1 MSKKYIPSFLRG
13 EVLKEGAIKEGAIK
27 ESTEGSKG
35 FESAVRNNVE
45 PSTRNFSQER
55 NNSSAFTKV
64 SHDYRKEKP
73 VEVSKLAPAT
83 LASITS
89 LSADT
94 NATNK
99 GTGSF
104 ASKFAQQV
112 RNSEDPNYQK
122 PVDLSSVDDFPALG
136 AVRQK
141 NNVIVP
147 PLKPQLAEQ
156 LAEKLVEKLAEKP
169 RLTELKLTTITNAP
183 SFAEMASLW
192 AKKKENEDRETAE
205 FARRKELEEEKMR
218 QAARLM
224 KKQPILGS
232 IGRRIREDGG
242 GEEEENVYVNPDD
255 HSSLG
260 GGSNYEYDEEDSFE
274 GEDSNEERHDDD
286 EDDNPNVGWD
296 GRRKEDL
303 Y

>member
-27 ESTEGSKG
+27 
-35 FESAVRNNVE
+35 VID
-45 PSTRNFSQER
+45 PPTRNFSQER
-55 NNSSAFTKV
+55 SNSSAVTRV
-64 SHDYRKEKP
+64 SHDHIKEKP
-73 VEVSKLAPAT
+73 VEVPKLAPAT

-94 NATNK
+94 NTNTTTK

-104 ASKFAQQV
+104 ASKFAEQV
-112 RNSEDPNYQK
+112 RNSENPNYQK

-147 PLKPQLAEQ
+147 PLKLQQTEN
-156 LAEKLVEKLAEKP
+156 LVEKLAEKLTEKP
-169 RLTELKLTTITNAP
+169 CLTELKLTTTTTNAP

-192 AKKKENEDRETAE
+192 AKKKEHEDRENAE
-205 FARRKELEEEKMR
+205 FERRKELEEEKMR

-232 IGRRIREDGG
+232 ISRRIREDGG
-242 GEEEENVYVNPDD
+242 EEEEEENVYVNPDE

>member
-13 EVLKEGAIKEGAIK
+13 EVLKEGALKEGALSALK
-27 ESTEGSKG
+27 EGALK
-35 FESAVRNNVE
+35 VIE
-45 PSTRNFSQER
+45 PPTRNFSQER
-55 NNSSAFTKV
+55 NNSNTFTRV
-64 SHDYRKEKP
+64 THDYRKEKP
-73 VEVSKLAPAT
+73 VEVPKLAPAT

-89 LSADT
+89 LTAD
-94 NATNK
+94 NATTK
-99 GTGSF
+99 GSGSF
-104 ASKFAQQV
+104 ASKFAEQV
-112 RNSEDPNYQK
+112 RNSENPNYQK

-141 NNVIVP
+141 NNMIVP
-147 PLKPQLAEQ
+147 PLKVELT
-156 LAEKLVEKLAEKP
+156 EKLIETLNISEKP
-169 RLTELKLTTITNAP
+169 RLTELKPTTITNAP

-192 AKKKENEDRETAE
+192 AKKKEHDDRENAE
-205 FARRKELEEEKMR
+205 FTRRKDLEEEKMR

-232 IGRRIREDGG
+232 ISRRIREEGC
-242 GEEEENVYVNPDD
+242 EEEEGNAYVNPDE

-260 GGSNYEYDEEDSFE
+260 GGSNYEYDEDDSFE

>member
-27 ESTEGSKG
+27 
-35 FESAVRNNVE
+35 VID
-45 PSTRNFSQER
+45 PPTRNFSQER
-55 NNSSAFTKV
+55 NNSSAVTRV
-64 SHDYRKEKP
+64 SHDHIKEKP
-73 VEVSKLAPAT
+73 VEVPKLAPAT

-94 NATNK
+94 NTNTTTK

-104 ASKFAQQV
+104 ASKFAEQV
-112 RNSEDPNYQK
+112 RNSKDPNYQK
-122 PVDLSSVDDFPALG
+122 PVDLSSVNDFPALG

-141 NNVIVP
+141 NNVIAP
-147 PLKPQLAEQ
+147 PLKLQQTEKPT
-156 LAEKLVEKLAEKP
+156 EKLAEKLAEKP
-169 RLTELKLTTITNAP
+169 CLTELKLTTTTNAP

-205 FARRKELEEEKMR
+205 FERRKELEEEKMR

-232 IGRRIREDGG
+232 ISRRIREDGG
-242 GEEEENVYVNPDD
+242 EEEEEGNAYINPDE

>member
-13 EVLKEGAIKEGAIK
+13 EVLKEGAIKEG
-27 ESTEGSKG
+27 SEGSKG

-64 SHDYRKEKP
+64 SHDYRKEKT
-73 VEVSKLAPAT
+73 VEVPKLAPAT

-89 LSADT
+89 LTAN
-94 NATNK
+94 NATSK
-99 GTGSF
+99 GSGSF
-104 ASKFAQQV
+104 ASKFAEHV
-112 RNSEDPNYQK
+112 HNSENPNYQK

-141 NNVIVP
+141 NNVIIP
-147 PLKPQLAEQ
+147 PLKPQ
-156 LAEKLVEKLAEKP
+156 LAEKLVEKLTEKP
-169 RLTELKLTTITNAP
+169 CLTELKLTTTTNAP
-183 SFAEMASLW
+183 SFAEMASMW
-192 AKKKENEDRETAE
+192 AKKKENEDRENAE
-205 FARRKELEEEKMR
+205 FNRRKELEEEKMR

-232 IGRRIREDGG
+232 ISRRIMEDR
-242 GEEEENVYVNPDD
+242 GEEEEEGNAYINPDE